1 MKFIFDLEKNRKN
14 IEKHGV
20 ALQEAENLNWEEGI
34 FWVDDRKNYREQ
46 RWVGLVPLKR
56 RLHYVV
62 YVILESTRRNISLRK
77 ANRRELTYYEEEID

>member
-1 MKFIFDLEKNRKN
+1 LHNIVATINIMKFIFDLEKNRKN

-62 YVILESTRRNISLRK
+62 YVILESTR
-77 ANRRELTYYEEEID
+77 

>member
-34 FWVDDRKNYREQ
+34 FWVDDRKITE
-46 RWVGLVPLKR
+46 
-56 RLHYVV
+56 
-62 YVILESTRRNISLRK
+62 
-77 ANRRELTYYEEEID
+77 NRDG